1 MRLIDADA
9 LKEPLELQRASYARI
24 GATERAEAYA
34 NCLWE
39 IAQAPTVAEDTNV
52 LGKWISVKDRLP
64 DSDDGVVLAIAEYDD
79 GWCTVLA
86 WRSEKTGWASDDP
99 LFQDGMDVTHWM
111 PLPEPPEEVSGDD

>member
-1 MRLIDADA
+1 MRLVDADA

-39 IAQAPTVAEDTNV
+39 IAQAPTI
-52 LGKWISVKDRLP
+52 GYWISAKDRLP

-79 GWCTVLA
+79 GWCEVLA
-86 WRSEKTGWASDDP
+86 WRSEKTGWVSDDP
-99 LFQDGMDVTHWM
+99 LFQDGMEVAHWM
-111 PLPEPPEEVSGDD
+111 PLPEPPEEVTGDD